1 MPELETAFKLLGNM
15 IVSVGILV
23 AKQCDAYVHSVHPTY
38 ESDKLQ
44 SIILQ
49 SKCCKARLLHYFPND
64 SIEYQENEIKK
75 SLEIE
80 KINISID
87 EEKRDH
93 SIDQTENIKNSFHEN
108 SDENSHTNTDKSKS
122 SDNLDDEFSSW
133 CGWHND
139 HGSLT
144 GLTSAILLNDKG
156 EIVEETDLKSGKN
169 IYCYSK

>member
-1 MPELETAFKLLGNM
+1 M

-38 ESDKLQ
+38 EFDKLQ

-64 SIEYQENEIKK
+64 SIEYQENKIKK
-75 SLEIE
+75 SSVIEEINA
-80 KINISID
+80 INID
-87 EEKRDH
+87 KEKRDH
-93 SIDQTENIKNSFHEN
+93 SINQTDNIKNSFHEN
-108 SDENSHTNTDKSKS
+108 SVKNAHINTDKINC

-144 GLTSAILLNDKG
+144 GLTSAILLNEEG
-156 EIVEETDLKSGKN
+156 EIVEEADPESGKKN
-169 IYCYSK
+169 YFIKNEFKLRVS